1 MPFVFAI
8 NIVHQEFYFIAFWP
22 WWSTKTPFLHSHPLT
37 SRFNLLLCLS
47 AIRLL
52 QYLFSVLR
60 TTPDPGLRDL
70 SSAVLWNLSSC
81 DSLKQIV
88 IQESL
93 QVLAKL
99 TVRSEPRVFTNVTG
113 CLRNLSSAGAAV
125 RKKLR
130 SFKGNFSFQK

>member
-1 MPFVFAI
+1 MCFE
-8 NIVHQEFYFIAFWP
+8 NICKYDQKYF
-22 WWSTKTPFLHSHPLT
+22 
-37 SRFNLLLCLS
+37 R
-47 AIRLL
+47 
-52 QYLFSVLR
+52 VLR

-99 TVRSEPRVFTNVTG
+99 TVRSEPKVFTNATG

-125 RKKLR
+125 RKRLR
-130 SFKGNFSFQK
+130 SFKGNNNLGFFLHKIKINIFRIHSNPIGYRPSGNQ